1 MLLVQVSAMAD
12 ASSSVPVSVKCRIG
26 VHERLPADGSLPED
40 RYETLATFV
49 ETVAAS
55 GAVG

>member
-1 MLLVQVSAMAD
+1 MAD